1 MAAGPAPFP
10 TVPRRAP
17 RRTPDRASA
26 ALVVALTAVL
36 VSALVSAVASAT
48 TTLTFGPAA
57 DATIRADKPDAT
69 GGSGTKLSV
78 DNSPVKNTLM
88 RFSVTGVGSDVVQGA
103 KLRLYDENA
112 SNVGGVFARVAD
124 NSWSETAVT
133 WNTAP
138 MADPIT
144 LATLGRVALNTWVEV
159 DLTKLVTGDGT
170 FSLRISST
178 STDGAAYTSRE
189 GTTLFRPQLVVTTA
203 PADTAAPT
211 VTIRSPADGS
221 TVSGVVIVT
230 VDASDDVGV
239 TAVDLSVDGTPSGT
253 DTTSPYSFAWDSR
266 AVANGSHVL
275 VATARDGAGHATQS
289 SAVSVSVANVSDG
302 SFTFAAAGDHGANQ
316 KTAASLAALD
326 TSGAAFYLALGD
338 LDYNETAT
346 DSAWCDYV
354 RARLP
359 TLGPTFPFELVSGNH
374 EEQGAPDGY
383 IMNFTACL
391 PDQMGSTSGPGSVYG
406 AEYTFDYPPSAPLMR
421 VIMIAPGLTIE
432 NTTYDYVPGSPHY
445 DWLKSEIEGA
455 RAAGIPWVAVGMHY
469 PCYSAG
475 LNGCGMDSALW
486 SLLVQEK
493 VDLVLNGHD
502 HNYQRSKQFAL
513 DPTTCPSIP
522 SSGYAPGCVV
532 DDGVDGVYPKGAG
545 AVDVIAGSFGR
556 GLYPV
561 SLADPEAPNF
571 SRIDGSTNG
580 FMQYAVTASRIDARF
595 VNTTGAFTDAFS
607 IVAGATPAADRSP
620 PSTPTNL
627 AAVVTNDTQVDI
639 TWSASTDDVG
649 VARYGVFRDGVLLGT
664 TTTTSYSDTSA
675 MRGLTYTY
683 FVRTYDAANNPSDP
697 SAGVPV
703 VMPGAGT
710 VLYFGP
716 TADATVEAAYPTT
729 NFGASSKIE
738 IDNSPVTQGL
748 MRFTL
753 SGVGTSVVT
762 SAKLRLYDVNSSNT
776 GGSFYPAA
784 DNGWTESGVTWDTA
798 PAADA
803 TAVATLGPVTSG
815 TWYEVDLTSLII
827 GDGTYCLRITTIS
840 SDGADY
846 TSKEGTDGF
855 RPQLVVSIQ

>member
-1 MAAGPAPFP
+1 MLVFGLIPAA
-10 TVPRRAP
+10 
-17 RRTPDRASA
+17 ASE
-26 ALVVALTAVL
+26 
-36 VSALVSAVASAT
+36 T
-48 TTLTFGPAA
+48 TTLTFGPDA
-57 DATIRADKPDAT
+57 DATIRADEPDAT
-69 GGSGTKLSV
+69 GGTGTKLSA
-78 DNSPVKNTLM
+78 DNSPVLNTLM
-88 RFSVTGVGSDVVQGA
+88 RFSVTGVGSDHVQGA
-103 KLRLYDENA
+103 KLRLYNVNP

-124 NSWSETAVT
+124 NTWSETGVT

-138 MADPIT
+138 TADPIP
-144 LATLGRVALNTWVEV
+144 LVTLGPVALNTLVEV
-159 DLTKLVTGDGT
+159 DLTKLVTSDGT

-178 STDGAAYTSRE
+178 STDGAGYTSRE
-189 GTTLFRPQLVVTTA
+189 GTATLRPQLVVTTA

-211 VTIRSPADGS
+211 VTITSPADGS
-221 TVSGVVIVT
+221 TVTGVVIVT

-239 TAVDLSVDGTPSGT
+239 MAVDLSVDGTPFGT
-253 DTTSPYSFAWDSR
+253 DTTGPYSLAWDSR

-275 VATARDGAGHATQS
+275 VATARDAAGHATQS
-289 SAVSVSVANVSDG
+289 LAVSVSVANASDG

-316 KTAASLAALD
+316 KTAASLASLD
-326 TSGAAFYLALGD
+326 TSGASFYLALGD
-338 LDYNETAT
+338 LDYNQTTT

-354 RARLP
+354 HARLP

-374 EEQGAPDGY
+374 EEQGALDGY
-383 IMNFTACL
+383 ILNSTACL
-391 PDQMGSTSGPGSVYG
+391 PDRMGSTVGPGSVYG
-406 AEYTFDYPPSAPLMR
+406 AEYTFDYPESAPLMR

-475 LNGCGMDSALW
+475 RYGCGLRSALW

-522 SSGYAPGCVV
+522 SRGYAPGCVV

-545 AVDVIAGSFGR
+545 AVNVIAGSFGQA
-556 GLYPV
+556 LYRV
-561 SLADPEAPNF
+561 SLTDPEAPNF

-607 IVAGATPAADRSP
+607 IVAGAIPAADRSP
-620 PSTPTNL
+620 PVAPTNL
-627 AAVVTNDTQVDI
+627 SAVVMSDTHVDL
-639 TWSASTDDVG
+639 TWSESTDDVG
-649 VARYGVFRDGVLLGT
+649 VARYGVFRDSVLLGT
-664 TTTTSYSDTSA
+664 TTTTSYSDTTA
-675 MRGLTYTY
+675 MRGLTYAY
-683 FVRTYDAANNPSDP
+683 MVRAYDAANNQSDP
-697 SAGVPV
+697 SASVPV
-703 VMPGAGT
+703 VMPGVGT

-716 TADATVEAAYPTT
+716 TSDATIEAASPTT

-738 IDNSPVTQGL
+738 VDNSPVTQGL
-748 MRFTL
+748 MRFTV
-753 SGVGTSVVT
+753 SGVGTGVVL
-762 SAKLRLYDVNSSNT
+762 SAKLRLYNVNPSST
-776 GGSFYPAA
+776 GGSFYPAP
-784 DNGWTESGVTWDTA
+784 DNGWTESGVTWNTA
-798 PAADA
+798 P
-803 TAVATLGPVTSG
+803 TAGVTPVATLGPVTSG
-815 TWYEVDLTSLII
+815 TWYEVDVTSLIT
-827 GDGTYCLRITTIS
+827 GDGTYCLRITTPS

-846 TSKEGTDGF
+846 ISKDGTSGF